1 MPLALGLALGLAS
14 VRVSVWVPGACV
26 AVRERGGGEGAQTR
40 GGGGCGQD
48 KAHMVNFSAGLST
61 AYCAAAKMP
70 HPIARQNPSTNVPTD
85 LLWSPMGAWVRDEA
99 QDGHR

>member
-1 MPLALGLALGLAS
+1 MALR
-14 VRVSVWVPGACV
+14 VRAAGSRARTDTRRG
-26 AVRERGGGEGAQTR
+26 REHRHEEGE
-40 GGGGCGQD
+40 GCGQD